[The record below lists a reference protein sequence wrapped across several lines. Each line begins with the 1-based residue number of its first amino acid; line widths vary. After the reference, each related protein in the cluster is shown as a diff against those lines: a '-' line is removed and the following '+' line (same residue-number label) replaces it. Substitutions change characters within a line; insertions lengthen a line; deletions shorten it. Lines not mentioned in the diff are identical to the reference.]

1 MSAGARLLD
10 LLPAIFRAR
19 DAEEALAIAG
29 QYGFVAPDA
38 ADPDPQGPLT
48 SLLAALEAQLSLLE
62 AQVDN
67 LYEDQF
73 IETCAEWAIPYV
85 GALVGARIVDT
96 NDSTSARRQ
105 VADTVRNRRSKG
117 TAGALARIGGAIMN
131 APAEAIEYRE
141 HLVVSLNPDFPGDG
155 RAMSAAVN
163 GPEGRRIGLSD
174 YLGQR
179 SVELRDMRERGRFAA
194 PNLGVRVWSTPA
206 LAHQEVVPTR
216 VVAGSEPRRFR
227 FSPLG
232 SDLPLWRSP
241 GSDRPSVT
249 RLSLDE
255 MPGPIPLRDAVDR
268 PRDPNDRA
276 DAYYGADR
284 SVAIFLNGTLVPLA
298 DVCFCDLSD
307 GTAAGTWNHRGS
319 ASELGRIRI
328 DPRLGRFT
336 LPAAMAG
343 VQANALK
350 VRYHYG
356 MAAEAGGGGYADP
369 LPLPPAA
376 AVTAIGQNLTQA
388 AAAASLA
395 AAAGALAAVPLVRI
409 DYGGTIAAPAATAL
423 PPQSLIVIAAGNG
436 VWPTLDLA
444 QPWSFTGGGGST
456 LILAGLRLTGDSL
469 AINTAGLAEL
479 VLIDCTL
486 VPGVRLAADGSP
498 ASPGGVALNVAQA
511 GCRVRLERCI
521 VGAVRVEGT
530 VRLTANDSIIDSAS
544 PNDAA
549 IAGQGNVAGGVLSA
563 ERSTF
568 IGDVSLLAFDEV
580 SNSLFLVRNG
590 RTGVTPPVAAEQIQ
604 QGCVRYSALPPG
616 SRAPRRYRCYPPE
629 GASNPL
635 RPVAASLRYGEPAY
649 ATLVAASPREVLA
662 GAEGG
667 GEMGVMNRFSWH
679 VRATALGRELPDWTP
694 FSMVAGVEMMSE

>member
-29 QYGFVAPDA
+29 QYGFIAPGA

-48 SLLAALEAQLSLLE
+48 SLLAALEAQLNLLE

-73 IETCAEWAIPYV
+73 IETCAEWAIPYI

-96 NDSTSARRQ
+96 HDVTSARRQ

-117 TAGALARIGGAIMN
+117 TAGALARIAGAVMN

-141 HLVVSLNPDFPGDG
+141 HLIVSLNPDFPGDG

-163 GPEGRRIGLSD
+163 DWEGRRIGLPD

-232 SDLPLWRSP
+232 SDLPLWRTP
-241 GSDRPSVT
+241 LSDEQSVT

-255 MPGPIPLRDAVDR
+255 IPGPIPLRDAIDR
-268 PRDPNDRA
+268 SETVNQP
-276 DAYYGADR
+276 DAYYGANR
-284 SVAIFLNGTLVPLA
+284 SIAIFLNGVLVPPSGI
-298 DVCFCDLSD
+298 CYCDLSD
-307 GTAAGTWNHRGS
+307 GTAAGTWNQRGS
-319 ASELGRIRI
+319 PAELALIRI
-328 DPRLGRFT
+328 DPQRGRFA
-336 LPAAMAG
+336 LPASMAG
-343 VQANALK
+343 VQANALR

-388 AAAASLA
+388 AAAAALA
-395 AAAGALAAVPLVRI
+395 AAAGALAAIPLVRI

-469 AINTAGLAEL
+469 TINTAGLTEL
-479 VLIDCTL
+479 VLVDCTL
-486 VPGVRLAADGSP
+486 VPGLRLRADGS
-498 ASPGGVALNVAQA
+498 ADSPGGVALNVAQA

-530 VRLTANDSIIDSAS
+530 VRLTANDSIVDSAS
-544 PNDAA
+544 PNGAA
-549 IAGQGNVAGGVLSA
+549 VAGQGNVAGGVLSA

-580 SNSLFLVRNG
+580 GNSLFLVRNG

-635 RPVAASLRYGEPAY
+635 RPVAASLRYGESAY
-649 ATLVAASPREVLA
+649 ATLVAASPREILA

-667 GEMGVMNRFSWH
+667 GEMGAMNRFSWH
-679 VRATALGRELPDWTP
+679 VRASALGRELPDWTP
-694 FSMVAGVEMMSE
+694 FSMVAGVDMMSE

>member
-1 MSAGARLLD
+1 
-10 LLPAIFRAR
+10 
-19 DAEEALAIAG
+19 
-29 QYGFVAPDA
+29 
-38 ADPDPQGPLT
+38 
-48 SLLAALEAQLSLLE
+48 
-62 AQVDN
+62 
-67 LYEDQF
+67 
-73 IETCAEWAIPYV
+73 
-85 GALVGARIVDT
+85 
-96 NDSTSARRQ
+96 

-155 RAMSAAVN
+155 RAMSVAVN
-163 GPEGRRIGLSD
+163 GSQGRRIGLPD

-179 SVELRDMRERGRFAA
+179 SVEMRDMRERGRFAA

-216 VVAGSEPRRFR
+216 VVAGSEPRRFH

-232 SDLPLWRSP
+232 SDLPLWRTP
-241 GSDRPSVT
+241 GSDRQAVT

-255 MPGPIPLRDAVDR
+255 IPGPIPLRDAVDR
-268 PRDPNDRA
+268 PE
-276 DAYYGADR
+276 AYYGADR
-284 SVAIFLNGTLVPLA
+284 SIAIFLNNVLVPISG
-298 DVCFCDLSD
+298 VCFCDLSD
-307 GTAAGTWNHRGS
+307 GTAAGTWNQRGS
-319 ASELGRIRI
+319 PAELGLIRI
-328 DPRLGRFT
+328 DPRRGRFA
-336 LPAAMAG
+336 LPASMAG
-343 VQANALK
+343 VQANALR

-369 LPLPPAA
+369 LALPPAA

-388 AAAASLA
+388 AAAAALA
-395 AAAGALAAVPLVRI
+395 AATAALATVPLVRI

-423 PPQSLIVIAAGNG
+423 PAQSLIVIAAGNG

-444 QPWSFTGGGGST
+444 QPWTFTGGGGST

-479 VLIDCTL
+479 VLVDCTL
-486 VPGVRLAADGSP
+486 VPGLRLRADGSP
-498 ASPGGVALNVAQA
+498 NSPGGVALNVAQA

-549 IAGQGNVAGGVLSA
+549 VAGQGNIAGGVLSA

-568 IGDVSLLAFDEV
+568 IGDVSLLAFDEI

-590 RTGVTPPVAAEQIQ
+590 RTGLTPPVAAERIQ

-662 GAEGG
+662 GAEEG

-679 VRATALGRELPDWTP
+679 VRASALGRELPDWTP
-694 FSMVAGVEMMSE
+694 FSMVAGVDMMSE

>member
-48 SLLAALEAQLSLLE
+48 SLLAALEAQLTLLE
-62 AQVDN
+62 AQADN

-73 IETCAEWAIPYV
+73 VETCAEWAIPYI

-96 NDSTSARRQ
+96 NDVTSARRQ

-163 GPEGRRIGLSD
+163 GPEGRRIGLPD

-179 SVELRDMRERGRFAA
+179 SVELRDMREGGRFAA

-232 SDLPLWRSP
+232 SDLALWRTP
-241 GSDRPSVT
+241 VSDKPTAT
-249 RLSLDE
+249 RLSLNE
-255 MPGPIPLRDAVDR
+255 IPGPIPLRDAVD
-268 PRDPNDRA
+268 DRG
-276 DAYYGADR
+276 AYYDADR
-284 SVAIFLNGTLVPLA
+284 SVAIFLNGALVPVTG
-298 DVCFCDLSD
+298 VCFCDLSD

-319 ASELGRIRI
+319 TAELDLIRI
-328 DPRLGRFT
+328 DPQRGRFA
-336 LPAAMAG
+336 LPSSMAG
-343 VQANALK
+343 VQANALR

-369 LPLPPAA
+369 LPLSPGATVA
-376 AVTAIGQNLTQA
+376 AIGQNLTQA

-395 AAAGALAAVPLVRI
+395 AATGALAAVPLVRI

-456 LILAGLRLTGDSL
+456 LILAGLRITGDSL

-486 VPGVRLAADGSP
+486 VPGLRLTAAGSP
-498 ASPGGVALNVAQA
+498 NSPGGVALNVAQA

-530 VRLTANDSIIDSAS
+530 VRLTANDSVIDSAS
-544 PNDAA
+544 PSDAA
-549 IAGQGNVAGGVLSA
+549 VAGQGNVAGGVLSA

-580 SNSLFLVRNG
+580 SDSLFLVRNG
-590 RTGVTPPVAAEQIQ
+590 RTGIAPPVAAEQIQ
-604 QGCVRYSALPPG
+604 QGCVRYSALPRG

-629 GASNPL
+629 GVSNPL
-635 RPVAASLRYGEPAY
+635 SPVAASLRYGEPGY
-649 ATLVAASPREVLA
+649 ATLAATSLREVLA

-679 VRATALGRELPDWTP
+679 VRASALGRELPDWTP
-694 FSMVAGVEMMSE
+694 FSMVAGVEMMSEQGRP